1 MNFTKNQVDELN
13 IELTL
18 NIEPADYEQSEKKKL
33 ADVRRR
39 ADFKGFRKGN
49 VPMSLVQKVYGEQV
63 LLDTINEQINEG
75 LQKFINDEKLR
86 VAGEPLSSEKQPEVE
101 WKSGNSF
108 TFVFDIATI
117 PEVNVEVE
125 ATDEILN
132 YTITA
137 TAKDKEAMTENLKKY
152 YEGKKEEKTDEEIE
166 KEVTDQLKEN
176 YKAEADWRLTKDIR
190 DFYVN
195 KANVV
200 LPEAFLKRWLLKANE
215 GNVTAEQVEEEFPRF
230 IEDTKWQLVRNAI
243 LKKYEITV
251 TEEDVKAFALNYVKN
266 QYVMY
271 GIKDLPDNIAEDAAK
286 NMLEDRKQLD
296 AMYEAVED
304 SKAFDKVKATA
315 ILKAKKISSEKYRE
329 LK

>member
-49 VPMSLVQKVYGEQV
+49 VPMSLVRKVYGEQV
-63 LLDTINEQINEG
+63 LLDTVNEKINEG
-75 LQKFINDEKLR
+75 LQKFIGDEKLR
-86 VAGEPLSSEKQPEVE
+86 VAGEPLSSEKQPEIE
-101 WKSGNSF
+101 WKSGNAF
-108 TFVFDIATI
+108 TFIFDIATL
-117 PEVNVEVE
+117 PEVNVEID
-125 ATDEILN
+125 AADEILH

-152 YEGKKEEKTDEEIE
+152 YEGRKEEKSDEEIE
-166 KEVTDQLKEN
+166 KEVANQLKEN
-176 YKAEADWRLTKDIR
+176 NKAEADWRLTKDMR

-195 KANVV
+195 KANIT

-215 GNVTAEQVEEEFPRF
+215 GKVTAEQVEEEFPRF
-230 IEDTKWQLVRNAI
+230 IEDTKWQLVRSAL
-243 LKKYEITV
+243 LKKYEITIA
-251 TEEDVKAFALNYVKN
+251 ESDVREYALNYVRN

-286 NMLEDRKQLD
+286 NMLEDRRQLD

-304 SKAFDKVKATA
+304 NKVFDKIKATA
-315 ILKAKKISSEKYRE
+315 TLKAKKISSEKYRD